1 MADTVPNPDFEKDT
15 FVSWREFLSSAYTPA
30 LALVC
35 LSVWLHAADSL
46 IVATMLP
53 SIVAEIGGVGLV
65 GWSVSLYEITSVV
78 AGAASALIT
87 MRYGLRTPMCLAA
100 IAFGF
105 GCFLSAVAPNMP
117 ILLTGRVFQG
127 LGGGGLVA
135 MGFVAV
141 GVIFPRRYTARAMAA
156 VSTFWGVSAF
166 LGPLIG
172 GLFVEFATWR
182 WGFVFF
188 GGQAIALAIWITL
201 RPDQALSKAK
211 VRRVFPWKR
220 LTLLCLAVL
229 LISYGGVE
237 IEPLQTALCVLSGIG
252 CLFLF
257 LHLDQRAKDDRLLPL
272 RPFDFTN
279 PTGSALLMIL
289 SLSLATIA
297 ITAFGPLLVVVIHDA
312 SALTAGYIVAC
323 SSIGWTV
330 MAVMVSGLPERL
342 DRLMITIGMA
352 LVVASIAG
360 FLYAVP
366 NGPIWLIAVFA
377 AMEGGGFGMSWTFIL
392 RRVTALSAPDE
403 VQRISG
409 AIPTVQR
416 LGYALGAAYIG
427 IVANAAGFAT
437 METATQATGIAR
449 WIFAACLPF
458 ALLGLL
464 SMVTLVRKEPFGETS
479 AAPRSPLLKSGMP
492 LSNDVV
498 AKLSIRAGSSA
509 GPW

>member
-1 MADTVPNPDFEKDT
+1 MADTKQNPTFKEEA

-35 LSVWLHAADSL
+35 LSVWLHAADAL

-53 SIVAEIGGVGLV
+53 SVVAEIGGAGLV
-65 GWSVSLYEITSVV
+65 GWSVSLYEIASVV
-78 AGAASALIT
+78 AGAASALLTI
-87 MRYGLRTPMCLAA
+87 RYGLRTPMCLAA
-100 IAFGF
+100 IVFGF
-105 GCFLSAVAPNMP
+105 GCFLSAVAPSMP
-117 ILLTGRVFQG
+117 LLLAGRVFQG

-135 MGFVAV
+135 IGFVAV

-172 GLFVEFATWR
+172 GFFVEFATWR
-182 WGFVFF
+182 WGFAFF
-188 GGQAIALAIWITL
+188 GGQAIALALWISL
-201 RPDQALSKAK
+201 RPDHAPSDAS
-211 VRRVFPWKR
+211 VRTVFPWRR
-220 LTLLCLAVL
+220 LALLCLAVL
-229 LISYGGVE
+229 LVSYGGVE
-237 IEPLQTALCVLSGIG
+237 IEPMQTALCVLSGVA
-252 CLFLF
+252 CLVLFLR
-257 LHLDQRAKDDRLLPL
+257 LDHRAQDDRLLPL
-272 RPFDFTN
+272 RPFDIRK

-297 ITAFGPLLVVVIHDA
+297 ITAFGPLLVVAIHNA

-330 MAVMVSGLPERL
+330 MAVLFSGSPERL
-342 DRLMITIGMA
+342 DRLMIAIGMA
-352 LVVASIAG
+352 LVAASIAG

-366 NGPIWLIAVFA
+366 NGPVWLIAIFA
-377 AMEGGGFGMSWTFIL
+377 AVEGGGFGMAWTFIL
-392 RRVTALSAPDE
+392 RRTTALADPEE

-427 IVANAAGFAT
+427 IVANAAGFTT
-437 METATQATGIAR
+437 MDAAAQAAETAR

-458 ALLGLL
+458 ALLGIL
-464 SMVTLVRKEPFGETS
+464 SMVTLVRKEP
-479 AAPRSPLLKSGMP
+479 RSVSGA
-492 LSNDVV
+492 LY
-498 AKLSIRAGSSA
+498 G
-509 GPW
+509 